1 MNKVWLI
8 TGANSGF
15 GRAIAE
21 AAVAAG
27 DVVVATARRVTA
39 LDDLAAAHHGQ
50 VDVLPLDVTD
60 TAAID
65 ATVQDVIDRHG
76 RIDVLVNNAGRTHV
90 GAAEETTDAEL
101 RDLFEV
107 HLFGPV
113 ALTRAVLPHMRSRRS
128 GAIVQI
134 SSMGGQL
141 SFAGFGAY
149 SATKFALEG
158 MSEAL
163 ADEVGPLGIKVLIV
177 EPGAFRTG
185 LFGSHSA
192 SEPMPEYAGTVGR
205 TRQMIDR
212 QRRHPARRPGQGGD
226 RHPHRPRAPTAPRC
240 ACRWETTPSMRSSA
254 ISTAPAPTSA
264 PGKSSPATPESPTER
279 FPMSTLRLGVSLQ
292 PRWPRADAT
301 AALRAASH
309 AEDLGFDHVAVGNRL
324 LDSGFGLDA
333 DPLVLLSA
341 VSAATRRLR
350 LLTSV
355 LVAPYY
361 PALVLANQAATLD
374 VVSGGR
380 LILGVGTGWNP
391 EEFGALGVRSQERG
405 ARTDDHLAAAKAL
418 WSQRP
423 ADFDGPFT
431 TLRGARLGVP
441 PVTPAARRSGS
452 AATVTPPC
460 AVRCASAMAGT
471 GPASAPPNSPTC
483 DAASMNST
491 TTARARRSA
500 SHSPRR
506 RS

>member
-27 DVVVATARRVTA
+27 DVVVATARRVAA

-60 TAAID
+60 AAAID

-113 ALTRAVLPHMRSRRS
+113 ALTRAVLPHMRSRRA

-158 MSEAL
+158 LSEAL
-163 ADEVGPLGIKVLIV
+163 ADEVRPLGIKVLIV

-185 LFGSHSA
+185 LFGSATA

-205 TRQMIDR
+205 TRQMIEESAGTQPGD
-212 QRRHPARRPGQGGD
+212 PAKAATAILTALA
-226 RHPHRPRAPTAPRC
+226 APS
-240 ACRWETTPSMRSSA
+240 TP
-254 ISTAPAPTSA
+254 
-264 PGKSSPATPESPTER
+264 
-279 FPMSTLRLGVSLQ
+279 LRLPLGD
-292 PRWPRADAT
+292 DAVDAILT
-301 AALRAASH
+301 H
-309 AEDLGFDHVAVGNRL
+309 
-324 LDSGFGLDA
+324 LD
-333 DPLVLLSA
+333 
-341 VSAATRRLR
+341 R
-350 LLTSV
+350 
-355 LVAPYY
+355 
-361 PALVLANQAATLD
+361 
-374 VVSGGR
+374 
-380 LILGVGTGWNP
+380 
-391 EEFGALGVRSQERG
+391 
-405 ARTDDHLAAAKAL
+405 
-418 WSQRP
+418 
-423 ADFDGPFT
+423 
-431 TLRGARLGVP
+431 
-441 PVTPAARRSGS
+441 
-452 AATVTPPC
+452 
-460 AVRCASAMAGT
+460 
-471 GPASAPPNSPTC
+471 
-483 DAASMNST
+483 
-491 TTARARRSA
+491 TTADLRDWEKLARDTRIA
-500 SHSPRR
+500 D
-506 RS
+506 